1 MIKALEEIPGR
12 MGRVGLAAS
21 RKTNICEKAAAD
33 EPASGRVT
41 TKSQLTLQF
50 GRHLMV
56 RGTPNDPPTG
66 FNNDELVARYIS

>member
-1 MIKALEEIPGR
+1 MCRI
-12 MGRVGLAAS
+12 GLAAC
-21 RKTNICEKAAAD
+21 RKTNICKKAAED
-33 EPASGRVT
+33 EPDQASGRVT